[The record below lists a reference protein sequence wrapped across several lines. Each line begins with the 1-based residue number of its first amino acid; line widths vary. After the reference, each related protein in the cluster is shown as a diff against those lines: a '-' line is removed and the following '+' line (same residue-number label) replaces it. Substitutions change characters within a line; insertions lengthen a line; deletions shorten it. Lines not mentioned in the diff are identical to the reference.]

1 MVSLWLGLTARFA
14 LEDVQALLSI
24 LISFIAAA
32 SIFTLSRVCWR
43 SSAAHLIRGQD
54 VQITAL
60 YNITSFADAM
70 SIASFLLHGR
80 FLRRRYWLLSLQAVV
95 VMILSAAAFTSGPL
109 ARASLRR
116 GAAVASV
123 RGFLASRAWNEMIDA
138 DGIWVQIKSSLESAN
153 FPTTQLLDFLPDLE
167 TSWIYQPN
175 EWNNTWHAGCEY
187 VPKTSLDLVIAS
199 SDNSLPFQEQMP
211 ALQDIIPTRF
221 KGDDV
226 SISGGSGGCVM
237 TTAGVP
243 QCMLFLYFTIQSPE
257 EAAPMEFTALAIHL
271 DNPRLNDDA
280 GFLKG
285 PVSTASYTR
294 ATCQLKRNGAAVED
308 YYTAHPDTDELYWP
322 DDTFAAALE
331 THYHNIYTANV
342 TRGIPASPPEGEDM
356 FRFFQAYQIAKDT
369 QYGYPVTRKLS
380 TQNTEVQISIFFFVF
395 ALLDCFLVTLGSLV
409 YLVFYLRSE
418 KDEAHIPASRLDW
431 MLQALREAEKCQRT
445 LTSGRSMPPTR
456 VNSKTSTASSASL
469 TTIKL
474 ITALES
480 ACFRLG
486 STSGELVLHGSVSGM
501 PHSIRRNSSMMNEE
515 QSSIGTKAPPSVIA
529 DFLPD
534 SHREKPTQQQ
544 LEQLSPRLSIPMFT
558 RRRDCETRLLSQ
570 DDYRLLGINRVS
582 MHGSESV

>member
-1 MVSLWLGLTARFA
+1 MVSLWLGLTAQFA
-14 LEDVQALLSI
+14 LEDVQAVLSI

-32 SIFTLSRVCWR
+32 SIFTLSRVCWKR
-43 SSAAHLIRGQD
+43 SAARLIHGQD

-60 YNITSFADAM
+60 YYITSFADAM
-70 SIASFLLHGR
+70 SISNFLLHGR

-95 VMILSAAAFTSGPL
+95 VMLLSAAAFTSGPL

-116 GAAVASV
+116 GAAISSV
-123 RGFLASRAWNEMIDA
+123 RGYLASRAWNEMIDA

-167 TSWIYQPN
+167 TSWTYQAD
-175 EWNNTWHAGCEY
+175 EWNNTWHANCEY
-187 VPKTSLDLVIAS
+187 VSKTPLDMVIAS

-221 KGDDV
+221 KGNDV

-237 TTAGVP
+237 TTAGIP
-243 QCMLFLYFTIQSPE
+243 QCMLFLYFTIQTPE
-257 EAAPMEFTALAIHL
+257 EAAPMELTALAIHL
-271 DNPRLNDDA
+271 DDPRLSNGA
-280 GFLKG
+280 GFLEG
-285 PVSTASYTR
+285 PVAAASYTR
-294 ATCQLKRNGAAVED
+294 ANCQLKRTGAAAGD
-308 YYTAHPDTDELYWP
+308 YFTAHPDTDEPYWP

-331 THYHNIYTANV
+331 THYHNKYTSNV
-342 TRGIPASPPEGEDM
+342 TNGLPVSPPDGGDM

-380 TQNTEVQISIFFFVF
+380 TQNSEVQISIFFFVF
-395 ALLDCFLVTLGSLV
+395 ALVDCALVTSGSLV

-431 MLQALREAEKCQRT
+431 MLQALREAEKGQKT
-445 LTSGRSMPPTR
+445 LRSPGSMASTR
-456 VNSKTSTASSASL
+456 INSKTTTASSASL

-486 STSGELVLHGSVSGM
+486 ATSGELVLNGLAAGLTNSTRRSLSMQDEEQGSV
-501 PHSIRRNSSMMNEE
+501 RA
-515 QSSIGTKAPPSVIA
+515 QAPPSVISEVS
-529 DFLPD
+529 PD
-534 SHREKPTQQQ
+534 SHQEKHSQQQ
-544 LEQLSPRLSIPMFT
+544 QLSPRLSIPMFT
-558 RRRDCETRLLSQ
+558 RRRDCESRLLSQ
-570 DDYRLLGINRVS
+570 DDYRLLGINRLSLYGPENV
-582 MHGSESV
+582 